1 LSISPIFGL
10 RYIIVIHL
18 LFISLSLQKL
28 FLEYNLNE
36 QILRWI
42 IVRVRY
48 RPETQGMLRP
58 FDGHSLCMSF

>member
-1 LSISPIFGL
+1 
-10 RYIIVIHL
+10 VIHL